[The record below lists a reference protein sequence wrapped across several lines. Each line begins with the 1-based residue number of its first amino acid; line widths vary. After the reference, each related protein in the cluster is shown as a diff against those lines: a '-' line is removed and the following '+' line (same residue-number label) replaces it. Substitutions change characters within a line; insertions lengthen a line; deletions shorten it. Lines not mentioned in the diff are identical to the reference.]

1 MRVKLGRYYLR
12 LLQWSHQNLHSPW
25 LARLFF
31 FPEKKSR
38 STTTFEAENENRRRS
53 SFGTLEA
60 GLFLDHT
67 PHYDRRAAEQR

>member
-1 MRVKLGRYYLR
+1 MVSSKFAL
-12 LLQWSHQNLHSPW
+12 S
-25 LARLFF
+25 LARETLLFSW
-31 FPEKKSR
+31 KKSR